1 MRHNLRLLGFT
12 VIVATLMLLTADLL
26 RHSVAVSGVSAKAKA
41 SPAGFTHDLSG
52 TGKITTAFAG
62 RVTMIAEEIDEAEN
76 GERSRA
82 PRYRVE
88 GDDPT
93 PSNEGM
99 ALSTSVI
106 VSSDNGDASKAAFR
120 VDAPE
125 CWLPI
130 DHSSP
135 TLRFDFEEDWHL
147 SKPTFS
153 IRNFGDGGPLTIKS
167 TLALLDPQT
176 NLVVTK
182 DFFTLDSGDL
192 HLEGGSLTLNP
203 EASIIEFTPYNGALR
218 WSISNADGQV
228 ITGDSDGPGSFVALE
243 NGDYLLTLTSKTSV
257 RAQFPEGA
265 SIVGD
270 IETPHLELR
279 LSPSEGGH
287 WRPRIAQLKQ
297 PTLWHGKVLQL
308 RGAESTI
315 SWLGDGALNDFII
328 KGPINIIPNNGTF
341 LKASAKDYAQLFAN
355 ENVVHLA
362 GDVTVHRVDGSV
374 KGDVAILSDESMVMK
389 GAVSVISEQG
399 SATANEFSTDA
410 ANNWQLKGKAY
421 LEPNDESIS
430 WLAADHLS
438 VDSAGVI
445 KGDGNFSAEL
455 QIGGR
460 PAKLACDEFTS
471 LPGRRFQSG
480 AEAARDN
487 MAEGNV
493 IVESNNGIVF
503 GHRLNQLDVD
513 RYLILAEENNLAR
526 GVVYDQGREVSFSAG
541 SVLYSTEQVILSDRP
556 AITLPV
562 EDYGLAGLS
571 TTLMAHKIV
580 FTDSSQEWVATKD
593 VVMAGAITGSCQQ
606 LALSPDSVILTGGLQ
621 RATSLCKISTTLE
634 DLSLIELEGNL
645 IEFIFGDSL
654 TISDNVF
661 VQRISDATDWL
672 RCDDFQATAMGGKAE
687 RQVSALIEQSEIACR
702 SISWLR
708 DSDGETF
715 VLSGEPSLNHPQA
728 IVRGKRIDF
737 CPNLSTITA
746 NGDEKSLATI
756 KRSGGQSATGSW
768 IKYNYDNQSLD
779 AQSATFED
787 KQ

>member
-1 MRHNLRLLGFT
+1 MRRKLRLLGFT
-12 VIVATLMLLTADLL
+12 VIVATLMLLAADLL
-26 RHSVAVSGVSAKAKA
+26 KHSVAVGGVSAKAKE

-62 RVTMIAEEIDEAEN
+62 RVTMIAEEVDENEN

-88 GDDPT
+88 GNDPT

-135 TLRFDFEEDWHL
+135 TLRFDFEKEWHL
-147 SKPTFS
+147 SKPIFS
-153 IRNFGDGGPLTIKS
+153 IINFGDGGPLTIKS

-182 DFFTLDSGDL
+182 DFFTLDAGDL

-218 WSISNADGQV
+218 WSIRNADGQV
-228 ITGDSDGPGSFVALE
+228 ITGDSDGPGSFIALE

-257 RAQFPEGA
+257 RTQFPEGA

-270 IETPHLELR
+270 IETPLLELR
-279 LSPSEGGH
+279 LSPSEDGH
-287 WRPRIAQLKQ
+287 WRPLIAQLEQ

-315 SWLGDGALNDFII
+315 SWLRDGALNDFII

-341 LKASAKDYAQLFAN
+341 LKASAKDYAQLFAD
-355 ENVVHLA
+355 ENVAHLA

-374 KGDVAILSDESMVMK
+374 KGDVAILSAESMVMR
-389 GAVSVISEQG
+389 GAVSVIGEQG
-399 SATANEFSTDA
+399 DATANEFSTDA
-410 ANNWQLKGKAY
+410 ANNWHLKGKAY
-421 LEPNDESIS
+421 LEPSDESIS

-438 VDSAGVI
+438 IDPAGII
-445 KGDGNFSAEL
+445 KGDGRFSAEL
-455 QIGGR
+455 KIGGR

-471 LPGRRFQSG
+471 LPGRRFRSDAG
-480 AEAARDN
+480 VTRDN

-493 IVESNNGIVF
+493 IVESSNGIVF
-503 GHRLNQLDVD
+503 GHRLDQLDGN

-526 GVVYDQGREVSFSAG
+526 GVVYDQSREVSFSAG
-541 SVLYSTEQVILSDRP
+541 SVLYSAEQVVLSDGP
-556 AITLPV
+556 SITLPV
-562 EDYGLAGLS
+562 DDYGLAGSS

-580 FTDSSQEWVATKD
+580 FADSSQEWLATKD
-593 VVMAGAITGSCQQ
+593 VAMAGAITGSCQQ
-606 LALSPDSVILTGGLQ
+606 LVLRPDSVILMGG
-621 RATSLCKISTTLE
+621 RSSETSLCKISTTLE
-634 DLSLIELEGNL
+634 DLSRVDLEGNV
-645 IEFIFGDSL
+645 IEFVFGDSL

-672 RCDDFQATAMGGKAE
+672 RCDDFQATALGGKAE
-687 RQVSALIEQSEIACR
+687 RQVSALIQQSEITCR

-708 DSDGETF
+708 DDNGETF
-715 VLSGEPSLNHPQA
+715 VLSGEPSLKHPQA
-728 IVRGKRIDF
+728 IVRGERIDF

-746 NGDEKSLATI
+746 HGDERNLATI
-756 KRSGGQSATGSW
+756 KRSGGQSAAGSW
-768 IKYNYDNQSLD
+768 IKYNYDNQALD
-779 AQSATFED
+779 AQGATIED